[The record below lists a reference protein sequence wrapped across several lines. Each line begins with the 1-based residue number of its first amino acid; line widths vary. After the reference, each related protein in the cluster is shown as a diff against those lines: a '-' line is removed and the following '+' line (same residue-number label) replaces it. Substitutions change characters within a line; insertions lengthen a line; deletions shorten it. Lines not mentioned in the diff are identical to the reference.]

1 MAWALSHKPRDWQV
15 DALESWKSNN
25 NRGIAKIVTGGG
37 KTFFSFMCMKNLYEK
52 DLDLRFFIVVPTIA
66 LRDQWKLDLIDD
78 LRVLDEEIYAHGL
91 DKKVNSKHKIFLIVI
106 NSARKYVSS
115 MTSEGKWMLIVD
127 ECHRAASEENQKS
140 MEGNWY
146 ATLGLSATPER
157 QYDDWFEERLI
168 PKLGGIIAN
177 YDYVQAKKDGVI
189 VDFELRN
196 YKVPLNP
203 DESNKMEK
211 LTKSIAI
218 ERMMLSA
225 SGLQTSDLLLNLLM
239 KRARIS
245 QRAENRIPVSM
256 AICKEFQGERI
267 LIFHEFIESADQ
279 ITRILDDLG
288 FRVAAYHSKIGN
300 EIRLSN
306 LKMFRDGM
314 IDVLVTCKALDE
326 GLNVP
331 NTTVGIIIA
340 STKSI
345 RQRIQRMGRILRT
358 AENKELGIIIS
369 LFTENEQEILE
380 QEAESL
386 GEVSNVLWF
395 GDTK

>member
-37 KTFFSFMCMKNLYEK
+37 KTFFSFMCMKNLYQK

-78 LRVLDEEIYAHGL
+78 LGALDEEIYAHGL
-91 DKKVNSKHKIFLIVI
+91 DKKVNTKHKIFLIVI

-127 ECHRAASEENQKS
+127 ECHRAASQENQKS

-203 DESNKMEK
+203 DERNKMEK

-239 KRARIS
+239 KRARVS

-386 GEVSNVLWF
+386 GEVSNVSWF

>member
-1 MAWALSHKPRDWQV
+1 
-15 DALESWKSNN
+15 
-25 NRGIAKIVTGGG
+25 
-37 KTFFSFMCMKNLYEK
+37 
-52 DLDLRFFIVVPTIA
+52 
-66 LRDQWKLDLIDD
+66 
-78 LRVLDEEIYAHGL
+78 
-91 DKKVNSKHKIFLIVI
+91 
-106 NSARKYVSS
+106 
-115 MTSEGKWMLIVD
+115 
-127 ECHRAASEENQKS
+127 
-140 MEGNWY
+140 
-146 ATLGLSATPER
+146 
-157 QYDDWFEERLI
+157 
-168 PKLGGIIAN
+168 
-177 YDYVQAKKDGVI
+177 
-189 VDFELRN
+189 
-196 YKVPLNP
+196 
-203 DESNKMEK
+203 
-211 LTKSIAI
+211 
-218 ERMMLSA
+218 
-225 SGLQTSDLLLNLLM
+225 
-239 KRARIS
+239 
-245 QRAENRIPVSM
+245 M

-267 LIFHEFIESADQ
+267 LIFHEFIESANQ

-358 AENKELGIIIS
+358 AENKELGIIVS

-386 GEVSNVLWF
+386 GEVSNVSWF